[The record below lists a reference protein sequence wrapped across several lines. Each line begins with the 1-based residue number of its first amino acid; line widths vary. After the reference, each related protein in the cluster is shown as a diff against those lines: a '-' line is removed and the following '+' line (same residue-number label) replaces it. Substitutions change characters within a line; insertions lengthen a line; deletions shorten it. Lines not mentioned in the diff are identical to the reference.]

1 VAEATVLLAPPLA
14 KHLPALRPVPS
25 TWATVVSWVT
35 VLIGVLVPL
44 CGLGTAAALA
54 WTYGLFGWAD
64 LGLLVGMYLLA
75 MLGVTVGFH
84 RLFTHRSFETVRP
97 VQFILGVLGS
107 MTFQGPLLEWV
118 GRHRIHHQYSDRE
131 GDPHSPH
138 TPHRRGFWG
147 RFRAFWHA
155 HIGWAFAAETMDLVR
170 YAPDLQ
176 KSRML
181 RVVSV
186 LFPLWAVLGL
196 AIPAGMGFAIGGWA
210 GALTGFLWGGLVRVL
225 LGHHAAWAVNSVC
238 HLWGSRPYHSGDESR
253 NNPVIAVLAMGEG
266 WHNNHH
272 AFPTSARHG
281 LRWWQIDFAYY
292 LIRLLAQFG
301 LAWKIR
307 VPSHAALKQCQRKG
321 KELGWVPAPGMTAHC
336 P

>member
-1 VAEATVLLAPPLA
+1 MADSLVTPVADPAEQVPATNPTQPSMRATIASWVITLIGIFLPLA
-14 KHLPALRPVPS
+14 
-25 TWATVVSWVT
+25 
-35 VLIGVLVPL
+35 
-44 CGLGTAAALA
+44 GLGAAVALA
-54 WTYGLFGWAD
+54 WSEGLFGWAD

-118 GRHRIHHQYSDRE
+118 GRHRLHHQHSDRD

-138 TPHRRGFWG
+138 APRRRGFWG

-155 HIGWAFAAETMDLVR
+155 HIGWALPAETADLTR
-170 YAPDLQ
+170 YAPDLR

-181 RVVSV
+181 RMIST
-186 LFPLWAVLGL
+186 LFPLWAALGL
-196 AIPAGMGFAIGGWA
+196 AIPAAIGYVFGGWA

-225 LGHHAAWAVNSVC
+225 LGHHVTWAVNSVC
-238 HLWGSRPYHSGDESR
+238 HLWGSRPYHSDDESR
-253 NNPVIAVLAMGEG
+253 NNPVVGVLAMGEG

-281 LRWWQIDFAYY
+281 LRWWQIDLGYY
-292 LIRLLAQFG
+292 FIRTLAWLG

-307 VPSHAALKQCQRKG
+307 LPSGVALKQSRRKANSCQESLTR
-321 KELGWVPAPGMTAHC
+321 
-336 P
+336 